1 MSADIAPLISPAQF
15 EFPAG
20 SLWLSHCKDGPMPRV
35 AANALTALLQT
46 ELRPWELRWQNDFLD
61 VQQKLRNAGAA
72 LLGVAAKDMSLVP
85 CTSIGLGAIA
95 NGFPWKAGDE
105 VVIPTGEFP
114 SNRLPWLALERR
126 GVRCTEVDLWPNRRV
141 PDASI
146 EPEHLL
152 LDAITPNTRIVA
164 VSWVRYQDGIR
175 LDLAKLGHGCRARG
189 VHLVV
194 DGIQGAGTMVP
205 DLKHASAFASGGH
218 KGLLGG
224 QGQGLLWTDANFR
237 RQLLPLGTW
246 LSTPADFSQVGNQ
259 TSHDSLWA
267 DDGRYLEAGSPTI
280 LGCGALAA
288 SIELLLLAGGATAI
302 RDHVIK
308 LQLRLLERLLRYP
321 AWVEEATRLKRL
333 VEAHRVGSVLS
344 FALEQAT
351 IDALL
356 LRGQAQGISA
366 STRDGYLRISLHGWH
381 ASGDIDRCVE
391 WLTLAD

>member
-1 MSADIAPLISPAQF
+1 
-15 EFPAG
+15 
-20 SLWLSHCKDGPMPRV
+20 MPRV

-85 CTSIGLGAIA
+85 CTSSGLGAIA
-95 NGFPWKAGDE
+95 YGFPWKTGDE
-105 VVIPTGEFP
+105 VVIPAGEFP

-126 GVRCTEVDLWPNRRV
+126 GVRCSEVELWPDRRV
-141 PDASI
+141 PDAGI

-152 LDAITPNTRIVA
+152 LDAITPNTRIVS

-205 DLKHASAFASGGH
+205 DLKHASAFATGGH

-237 RQLLPLGTW
+237 QQLLPLGTW
-246 LSTPADFSQVGNQ
+246 LSTPADFSQTGNQ
-259 TSHDSLWA
+259 TSHDHLWA
-267 DDGRYLEAGSPTI
+267 EDGRYLEAGSPTI

-308 LQLRLLERLLRYP
+308 LQLRLLERLSRHR
-321 AWVEEATRLKRL
+321 AWVDEATRLKRL

-356 LRGQAQGISA
+356 QRGQAQGISA
-366 STRDGYLRISLHGWH
+366 STREGYLRISLHGWH
-381 ASGDIDRCVE
+381 ASSDIERCVS
-391 WLTLAD
+391 WLTSSD